1 MAAPPL
7 WQQLQACAQVI
18 ERVRKGA
25 SATALLDQLGPL
37 RPGVQAL
44 SYHVLRHLGAAMAL
58 RAVLAPKA
66 PKPASDALL
75 LSALALLQGPSSY
88 DAHTLVNQAVEA
100 AKRQAATRGSAA
112 FINGCLRRY
121 LREADALLQQV
132 ASDPVARWNHPA
144 WWLQRL
150 QQERPHDWAEIL
162 QANNQPAPM
171 VLRVNARV
179 MRRDDYM
186 THLAQA
192 GIDAWPQGEAGVML
206 HQPRPVGD
214 IPGFAQGWVSV
225 QDTAAQLAAPLL
237 LGGLKLGPQARVLD
251 ACAAPGGK
259 TAHLLELTD
268 ARVTALEID
277 PVRAEK
283 ITQTL
288 QRLHVHAEVKT
299 ADAAMPQTW
308 WDGAR
313 FDAILLDAPCTASGI
328 VKRHPDVRWLRRE
341 DDVRQLASQQARLL
355 AALWP
360 LLKPGGRLLYCTCS
374 VFRCEGQDQIEA
386 FLRHNTQARLLP
398 SPGHLMPVLL
408 PSEPKLKDNPMDVH
422 DGFYYALLEKLGE

>member
-1 MAAPPL
+1 MAAPAL
-7 WQQLQACAQVI
+7 WQQLQACAQLI

-25 SATALLDQLGPL
+25 SATALLEQLGPL

-44 SYHVLRHLGAAMAL
+44 SYHVLRHLGTAMAL
-58 RAVLAPKA
+58 RALLAPKA
-66 PKPASDALL
+66 PKPAADALL
-75 LSALALLQGPSSY
+75 LSALALLQGQASY
-88 DAHTLVNQAVEA
+88 DAHTLVNQTVEA
-100 AKRQAATRGSAA
+100 AKRQAATRGAAA

-121 LREADALLQQV
+121 LRETGALLQQV
-132 ASDPVARWNHPA
+132 ALDPVARWNHPA
-144 WWLQRL
+144 WWVARL
-150 QQERPHDWAEIL
+150 QQERPEDWAAVL
-162 QANNQPAPM
+162 QANNQAAPM

-179 MRRDDYM
+179 MTRDAYLA
-186 THLAQA
+186 HLAQA
-192 GIDAWPQGEAGVML
+192 GIEAWPQGEAGVML
-206 HQPRPVGD
+206 HQPRPVAE

-237 LGGLKLGPQARVLD
+237 LKGLGLGPQARVLD

-288 QRLHVHAEVKT
+288 QRLHLQGEVKA
-299 ADAAMPQTW
+299 ADAALTQTW
-308 WDGAR
+308 WDGEL

-341 DDVRQLASQQARLL
+341 TDLAQLAAQQARLL
-355 AALWP
+355 SSLWP

-386 FLRHNTQARLLP
+386 FLRHNTQARLWP
-398 SPGHLMPVLL
+398 SPGHLMPVAG
-408 PSEPKLKDNPMDVH
+408 PSQPKLKDNPMDVH
-422 DGFYYALLEKLGE
+422 DGFYYALLEKMGE